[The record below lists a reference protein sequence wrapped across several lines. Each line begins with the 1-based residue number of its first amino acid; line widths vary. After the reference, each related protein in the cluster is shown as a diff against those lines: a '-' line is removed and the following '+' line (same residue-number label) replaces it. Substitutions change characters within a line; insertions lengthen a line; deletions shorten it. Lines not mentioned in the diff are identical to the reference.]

1 MEAKPIVHVPDD
13 VHLTY
18 DGIHEYIKHEDHL
31 ITPPPTA
38 LTPIEEVG
46 CECNEFNT
54 DCPNCQQHAYKYA
67 LYLERLNVS
76 TNSKLKE
83 VTEAYNSFRS
93 AVSEKL
99 YTNYVSGL
107 NTGIVLGSTA
117 TAVFTVATVYILKY
131 FKRI

>member
-38 LTPIEEVG
+38 LTPIAEVD
-46 CECNEFNT
+46 CECNEFNP
-54 DCPNCQQHAYKYA
+54 DCTNCQQHAYRYA
-67 LYLERLNVS
+67 LYLEKLNVS

-93 AVSEKL
+93 SVSEKIHA
-99 YTNYVSGL
+99 NYISGL
-107 NTGIVLGSTA
+107 NTGIILGAAATSTF
-117 TAVFTVATVYILKY
+117 AVIAVTILKHY
-131 FKRI
+131 KRI